1 MTGFSNPKERWSQR
15 FETKEYI
22 FGEIPNKY
30 LVSQRSQLKSGKVL
44 AIADG
49 EGRNGVWLAE
59 QGLQVDSFDF
69 IESAVTKAQ
78 KLASSR
84 GVEVNAMCSD
94 WQSFDW
100 KPSEYDN
107 VVGIFFQF
115 VEPEGRAEIFKKID
129 QVLKPGGVLILQGY
143 STKQMDYNTGGPG
156 KIDHLYDADLLR
168 NSFKNYEVID
178 LQVYEAEI
186 HEGTAHKGMSGLVGY
201 VARKPK

>member
-186 HEGTAHKGMSGLVGY
+186 HEGAAHKGMSGLVGY

>member
-30 LVSQRSQLKSGKVL
+30 LVSQRYQLKSGKVL

-168 NSFKNYEVID
+168 NSFKNYEVIV

>member
-1 MTGFSNPKERWSQR
+1 MGA
-15 FETKEYI
+15 
-22 FGEIPNKY
+22 GH
-30 LVSQRSQLKSGKVL
+30 
-44 AIADG
+44 
-49 EGRNGVWLAE
+49 
-59 QGLQVDSFDF
+59 
-69 IESAVTKAQ
+69 
-78 KLASSR
+78 
-84 GVEVNAMCSD
+84 D

>member
-22 FGEIPNKY
+22 FGEMPNKY

>member
-22 FGEIPNKY
+22 FGEMPNKY

-59 QGLQVDSFDF
+59 QGLQVDSFEF